1 MRGRVA
7 FVANDGVG
15 GRGPVV
21 DAETSGAE
29 VLRVETEDASG
40 AKASEVTTETDVVK
54 KLPFFDA
61 AVAAYGG

>member
-7 FVANDGVG
+7 FVANDGVN
-15 GRGPVV
+15 GRRTLV

-29 VLRVETEDASG
+29 VLSVETEDASG
-40 AKASEVTTETDVVK
+40 AKASEVTSETDIVE

-61 AVAAYGG
+61 AVAADGG